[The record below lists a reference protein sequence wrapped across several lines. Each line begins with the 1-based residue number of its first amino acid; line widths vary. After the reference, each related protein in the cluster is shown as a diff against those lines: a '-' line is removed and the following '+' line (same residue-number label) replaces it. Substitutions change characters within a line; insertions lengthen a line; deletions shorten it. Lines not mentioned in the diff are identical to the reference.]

1 MSANPPSKIHYL
13 KSAFTLVELLVVI
26 TIIGI
31 LISLLL
37 PAVQSAREAARR
49 LQCSNNLKQLSL
61 ACLNHESAHS
71 FLPTG
76 GWGCFWLG
84 EPDRGVDKH
93 QPGGWL
99 YNILPYLEQQS
110 LRDLGVGKS
119 DADKKTALL
128 TLVHTPLAM
137 MNCPSRRPSVLYP
150 NASTYLATHGD
161 VKFVGYNAGGVYN
174 SEANNV
180 VARGDY
186 AGNAGSI
193 TPWAWGGPESFDGET
208 TGFAKGGT
216 AGDLVFNGVLF
227 LRSQTTMSDIRD
239 GASNTFLVGEKYL
252 DPENYA
258 TGLDGSDNENMYTGF
273 DCDTDRWTFETDLP
287 RQDQPSYS
295 NIYCFGSA
303 HVAGFNMA
311 FCDGSVRS
319 ISYSI
324 TANVYS
330 CLGNRKDGQPIDSSQ
345 F

>member
-1 MSANPPSKIHYL
+1 MKRPITKVG
-13 KSAFTLVELLVVI
+13 FTLVELLVVI

-61 ACLNHESAHS
+61 GCLNHESTYG

-84 EPDRGVDKH
+84 EPDRGFDKH

-99 YNILPYLEQQS
+99 YNILPYIEQQA

-119 DADKKTALL
+119 DTDKKAALL
-128 TLVHTPLAM
+128 TLVHTPLAT
-137 MNCPSRRPSVLYP
+137 MNCPSRRPAALYP
-150 NASTYLATHGD
+150 NASTWLSANGD

-174 SEANNV
+174 STTNNV

-193 TPWAWGGPESFDGET
+193 TPWAWGGPENLSGET
-208 TGFAKGGT
+208 AGFSSGGT
-216 AGDLVFNGVLF
+216 AGGLTFDGVIF

-239 GASNTFLVGEKYL
+239 GTSNTFLLGEKYL
-252 DPENYA
+252 NPDNYA

-273 DCDTDRWTFETDLP
+273 DCDTDRWTFESDLP
-287 RQDQPSYS
+287 RQDQSGTS
-295 NIYCFGSA
+295 DIFCFGSVHA
-303 HVAGFNMA
+303 AGFNMA

-324 TANVYS
+324 SAKTYS
-330 CLGNRKDGQPIDSSQ
+330 YLGNRKDEKPIDGNSL
-345 F
+345 